1 MIRGL
6 MKAPAGLLGGFFAKE
21 ARDIINRFARDSS
34 PVNNTNGGG
43 SDLLAW
49 NINRGRDHGM
59 PRKFRKKICVGI
71 LVFAHFGTQF
81 IAILISVS
89 CMDKTTSRLEPSA
102 LGFL

>member
-59 PRKFRKKICVGI
+59 PRKLRKKKCTAI
-71 LVFAHFGTQF
+71 LVP
-81 IAILISVS
+81 IWYL
-89 CMDKTTSRLEPSA
+89 L
-102 LGFL
+102 

>member
-59 PRKFRKKICVGI
+59 PRKLRKKKVTIVCAHI
-71 LVFAHFGTQF
+71 LVPITCNF
-81 IAILISVS
+81 
-89 CMDKTTSRLEPSA
+89 D
-102 LGFL
+102 